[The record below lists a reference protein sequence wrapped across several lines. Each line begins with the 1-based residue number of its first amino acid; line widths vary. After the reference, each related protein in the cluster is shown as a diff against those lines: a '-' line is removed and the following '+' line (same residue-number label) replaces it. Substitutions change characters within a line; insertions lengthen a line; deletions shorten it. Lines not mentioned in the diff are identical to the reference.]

1 MEFVVEDTGC
11 GIDEHLRPLL
21 FIQEFVQSDSST
33 ARIHGG
39 SGLGLKISAD
49 LVALMG
55 GTIEMTSQVGVGT
68 CIRVLLS
75 FEKGF
80 GAEGLGLGLGL
91 EGGLKGSRLG
101 VDGLPVGGIVA
112 RPRLAADVKILLAE
126 GQFSLL
132 PQCSRTDER

>member
-11 GIDEHLRPLL
+11 GIDEHLRALL

-75 FEKGF
+75 FEKSLTAGEV
-80 GAEGLGLGLGL
+80 GGL
-91 EGGLKGSRLG
+91 EGVRSPRLG
-101 VDGLPVGGIVA
+101 MDGLPVVLPIS
-112 RPRLAADVKILLAE
+112 RPRLSAEIKILLAE
-126 GQFSLL
+126 GAFLGPACMLS
-132 PQCSRTDER
+132 

>member
-21 FIQEFVQSDSST
+21 FNQRFVQQDSST

-55 GTIEMTSQVGVGT
+55 GTIEMTSQLGKGT
-68 CIRVLLS
+68 CITVSLS
-75 FEKGF
+75 FEKGV
-80 GAEGLGLGLGL
+80 GEMGGGL
-91 EGGLKGSRLG
+91 EGGLRSPRLG
-101 VDGLPVGGIVA
+101 MDGLPVMGSVA

-126 GQFSLL
+126 GEFPFSIALF
-132 PQCSRTDER
+132 SRSY